1 MSSVMLLRMCPLSHS
16 CLLLLMLTLGLERA
30 RCVLGLF
37 MTTSMLGLRVCI
49 LRIKFSPKDVVIYLA
64 NNSSPLMI

>member
-16 CLLLLMLTLGLERA
+16 CLSSPMLTLGLERA

-37 MTTSMLGLRVCI
+37 MTTSMLELRVYI
-49 LRIKFSPKDVVIYLA
+49 LRIRFSPKDVAIYLV